1 MCRLAFIL
9 NTVLYALSSV
19 FLRYSMSLS
28 CLSVLSLQ
36 LEDGHTLFDYN
47 VGLNEIVQL
56 MIKTAILPVD
66 GNNNGKPAQEETK
79 KSFEK
84 ESNDSFEK
92 ANGHVSNE
100 DQVIMYFKTVEFF

>member
-9 NTVLYALSSV
+9 NTVPV
-19 FLRYSMSLS
+19 FLRYVIIMLV
-28 CLSVLSLQ
+28 CLSLQ

-56 MIKTAILPVD
+56 MIKTAIPPTD
-66 GNNNGKPAQEETK
+66 SNNNGKTAQEEAK
-79 KSFEK
+79 KSLEK
-84 ESNDSFEK
+84 ESTDSFEK

-100 DQVIMYFKTVEFF
+100 DQVINMHF